1 MKRFM
6 LSLGVAAMMSTSL
19 VHANFFENALKVAQT
34 MQGGNNANAQ
44 QAASQSQNKAPVDA
58 TPLSTYDLK
67 YMDCAELAVH
77 SAGAQR
83 EIKNLRGQAEQF
95 DKLAAQA
102 DQEAAAA
109 GNTKMLG
116 GLMSLAGGLMG
127 DKDRNTSNTL
137 NTLGKNFS
145 TTQSEAALQGMDPEG
160 IVALYKK
167 HEVDLEN
174 IKIYQKAKKC
184 N

>member
-1 MKRFM
+1 
-6 LSLGVAAMMSTSL
+6 
-19 VHANFFENALKVAQT
+19 
-34 MQGGNNANAQ
+34 
-44 QAASQSQNKAPVDA
+44 
-58 TPLSTYDLK
+58 
-67 YMDCAELAVH
+67 MDCAELAVH